1 MESICNEEELNWN
14 PEEAKKIGS
23 LKVVVEFKVDKNYK
37 EMNAIEFSEPIK
49 KKTKITRA
57 KEKEINPKNK
67 NKNQLF

>member
-1 MESICNEEELNWN
+1 MESIYNEEETNWN

-23 LKVVVEFKVDKNYK
+23 LKVVVEFKVDKEYVPTN
-37 EMNAIEFSEPIK
+37 IEFSAPIM

-57 KEKEINPKNK
+57 KEINPKNK